1 VGSYTFDFS
10 FLQDYRGDII
20 HGIWLTFSMSVAS
33 MLFGLIVGTGIAL
46 IRLYG
51 PSYAKRTA
59 IIYIEAIRNTPLI
72 VQVFWIFFGL
82 AVLEVRIGAFTA
94 AIIALV
100 INVSAYSA
108 EIIRAGLASIHKG
121 QTEAAL
127 CLALSRRQ
135 MIFSVLL
142 PQALERMYPALVSQ
156 FILLML
162 ASSLMSQIS
171 VEELTGV
178 GYMIQSFTF
187 RGFEVYLVIA
197 AVYLALSLALRGVCF
212 SLAAFVF
219 PKSRKLKNS

>member
-1 VGSYTFDFS
+1 
-10 FLQDYRGDII
+10 
-20 HGIWLTFSMSVAS
+20 
-33 MLFGLIVGTGIAL
+33 MLG
-46 IRLYG
+46 
-51 PSYAKRTA
+51 
-59 IIYIEAIRNTPLI
+59 
-72 VQVFWIFFGL
+72 
-82 AVLEVRIGAFTA
+82 VRIGAFTA
-94 AIIALV
+94 AVLALV
-100 INVSAYSA
+100 INVGAYSA

-135 MIFSVLL
+135 VIFSVLL

-187 RGFEVYLVIA
+187 RGFEVYLVIS
-197 AVYLALSLALRGVCF
+197 AVYLALALALRGICF

-219 PKSRKLKNS
+219 PKSRKLKRS